1 MNRHGMLP
9 ECGKK
14 EKKKKNKPWNV
25 FSEDSEIHDLCLLYL
40 LFEKSQ
46 SLKPKM
52 KRNRTYIL
60 HIRCYLQ
67 SLILICLFLSYS
79 LYPDLKEKPL
89 ENLQWSIDPGADLAQ
104 YKMDVTVIDTKV
116 SHRFATGQ
124 HAP

>member
-1 MNRHGMLP
+1 MFIIFIIWEKSIL
-9 ECGKK
+9 KAK
-14 EKKKKNKPWNV
+14 DEKKSNLY
-25 FSEDSEIHDLCLLYL
+25 FTYQMLLTEFDSDLS
-40 LFEKSQ
+40 F
-46 SLKPKM
+46 
-52 KRNRTYIL
+52 
-60 HIRCYLQ
+60 
-67 SLILICLFLSYS
+67 FLSYS

>member
-1 MNRHGMLP
+1 MWQKR
-9 ECGKK
+9 K
-14 EKKKKNKPWNV
+14 EKKNLET
-25 FSEDSEIHDLCLLYL
+25 FSLKIQKYMIYVYYIYYL
-40 LFEKSQ
+40 RKVNPQ
-46 SLKPKM
+46 KPKM